1 MFGGCYGIGVSR
13 TFQTIAQLNND
24 KDGIIWPASV
34 SPFQVALLALDTKDE
49 TCTKVVDA
57 LEKSFEENGIDVL
70 VDDREERPG
79 VKFKDADLIGCT
91 VRVVVGSKSLQ
102 KGGVEVRSRRT
113 GETQLVPV
121 DNALEAVRAILKQ

>member
-1 MFGGCYGIGVSR
+1 MKKQI
-13 TFQTIAQLNND
+13 
-24 KDGIIWPASV
+24 
-34 SPFQVALLALDTKDE
+34 SPSIMCADFFALSECIRA
-49 TCTKVVDA
+49 
-57 LEKSFEENGIDVL
+57 FEENGIDVL